1 MSKRKASIVL
11 ALVWMTVVMAGL
23 LAAARV
29 HGAEQYVTAEV
40 TFDADGAVVKDRAG
54 NFLRRQ
60 KREPDEPPRTE
71 PYDPNTAPIFDFPGD
86 TAIEQFLPEG
96 TSLSG
101 LLGQI
106 DLGNIMELIMPL
118 LALFGGFQMGTS
130 KPSVKMFLTLI
141 SKLKKDQFGEII
153 KDFIPKDDP
162 EPDPDS
168 PAPVE

>member
-11 ALVWMTVVMAGL
+11 ALVWMMALVIGL
-23 LAAARV
+23 LAMVQAK
-29 HGAEQYVTAEV
+29 GAEQYTTAEV
-40 TFDADGAVVKDRAG
+40 TFDADGAVVGDKAG
-54 NFLRRQ
+54 NFLRRR
-60 KREPDEPPRTE
+60 KKEPEDLPRTE
-71 PYDPNTAPIFDFPGD
+71 PYDPNTAPQFDFPGD

-96 TSLSG
+96 IPLSG

-106 DLGNIMELIMPL
+106 DFANIMELITPL

-130 KPSVKMFLTLI
+130 KPSIKMFLALI

-162 EPDPDS
+162 DPDS
-168 PAPVE
+168 PAPSE